1 MTTDDQAVPALV
13 VDERDA
19 LLRADLLDGDVVLD
33 VLWNDHRVW
42 SVRSGD
48 LLREGN
54 YLVLRWPAALAGYAL
69 GRGAIAVAV
78 HGQAEPLACTDV
90 RLGDSPGLLQLC
102 DESGRWLAVNKW
114 GRLGATFEKS
124 GPSDEL
130 HAATARVLRLLVDDC
145 SVQAFITYGSLL
157 GAVRSGQSI
166 AHDDDIDLGYLSEH
180 SNPSDVVLESFLIER
195 KLTAAGLGVRRL
207 SGGHLQLLIELAL
220 RQQPAH
226 LDVFTSFLTG
236 GHLHQ
241 AFAVRAPM
249 TVQDVLPLAAVSL
262 DGRSYPAPRN
272 PDLWLAATY
281 GPHWRTP
288 DPSFR
293 YAVPPGTGRR
303 FFGWL
308 GDVNMHREY
317 WDEFYRARAVDF
329 VPGTPSPFSGWVRPQ
344 LTQDVLVEIGCGTGR
359 DGLWFAEQ
367 GHRVVGV
374 DYADAAVAECN
385 ARAAARTLDA
395 RFQVCNL
402 YETRDM
408 LALVDELAGRRPD
421 VYARFLL
428 HSLED
433 RGRANLLRVLRGLL
447 TGGGRAFLEFRTD
460 ADAAARHVLEDHFR
474 RYVSLAEVCREV
486 EAAGLRVDHCEEGP
500 GFAPYREEDPVC
512 ARMVISCA

>member
-1 MTTDDQAVPALV
+1 
-13 VDERDA
+13 
-19 LLRADLLDGDVVLD
+19 
-33 VLWNDHRVW
+33 
-42 SVRSGD
+42 
-48 LLREGN
+48 
-54 YLVLRWPAALAGYAL
+54 
-69 GRGAIAVAV
+69 
-78 HGQAEPLACTDV
+78 
-90 RLGDSPGLLQLC
+90 
-102 DESGRWLAVNKW
+102 
-114 GRLGATFEKS
+114 
-124 GPSDEL
+124 
-130 HAATARVLRLLVDDC
+130 
-145 SVQAFITYGSLL
+145 
-157 GAVRSGQSI
+157 
-166 AHDDDIDLGYLSEH
+166 
-180 SNPSDVVLESFLIER
+180 
-195 KLTAAGLGVRRL
+195 
-207 SGGHLQLLIELAL
+207 
-220 RQQPAH
+220 
-226 LDVFTSFLTG
+226 
-236 GHLHQ
+236 
-241 AFAVRAPM
+241 
-249 TVQDVLPLAAVSL
+249 
-262 DGRSYPAPRN
+262 
-272 PDLWLAATY
+272 
-281 GPHWRTP
+281 
-288 DPSFR
+288 
-293 YAVPPGTGRR
+293 
-303 FFGWL
+303 
-308 GDVNMHREY
+308 MHREY
-317 WDEFYRARAVDF
+317 WDEFYRTRAVDF

-474 RYVSLAEVCREV
+474 RYVSLAEVCQEV